1 VSTSQ
6 GPVRRSRPVIS
17 SRASCPAL
25 AAEAAIVALA
35 ELQGIATERQHWR
48 KGQAA
53 TELHTRGIL
62 STDLGPILELLS
74 QARKDAGYE
83 GEDPDFGDWTSE
95 ELLSTVEDTVEI
107 AEQATHS
114 ARSEADVRGKALR
127 PRSATPRTE
136 EPIGYSTASI
146 SDVNSACPETFG

>member
-1 VSTSQ
+1 MSPQSKASLA
-6 GPVRRSRPVIS
+6 REHL
-17 SRASCPAL
+17 SRASAAFAAGDLVAGVMFLHL

-62 STDLGPILELLS
+62 STDLGPILELLN

-83 GEDPDFGDWTSE
+83 GEEPDFGDWTSE
-95 ELLSTVEDTVEI
+95 ELLSAVEDAVET
-107 AEQATHS
+107 AERAAHP
-114 ARSEADVRGKALR
+114 AGSEADAAENPTRNAQD
-127 PRSATPRTE
+127 ATDAE
-136 EPIGYSTASI
+136 QGSTQ
-146 SDVNSACPETFG
+146 

>member
-1 VSTSQ
+1 MSPQSKASLA
-6 GPVRRSRPVIS
+6 REHL
-17 SRASCPAL
+17 SRAGTAFAAGDLVAGVMFLHL
-25 AAEAAIVALA
+25 AAEAAVVALA

-62 STDLGPILELLS
+62 STDLGPILELLN

-95 ELLSTVEDTVEI
+95 ELLSTVENAVET
-107 AEQATHS
+107 AERAVRS
-114 ARSEADVRGKALR
+114 AGSEADAAENAARNAQ
-127 PRSATPRTE
+127 STMNTE
-136 EPIGYSTASI
+136 RESTK
-146 SDVNSACPETFG
+146 